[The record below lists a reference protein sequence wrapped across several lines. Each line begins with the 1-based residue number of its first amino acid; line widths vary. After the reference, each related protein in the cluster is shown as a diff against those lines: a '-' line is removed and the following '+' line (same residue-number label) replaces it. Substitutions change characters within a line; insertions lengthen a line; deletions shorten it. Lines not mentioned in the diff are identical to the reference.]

1 MGLMSAKESVRTA
14 CSFLGTPAAF
24 ARALEVKPQTVSQ
37 WLSGKRSVPPGRCP
51 QIEKLTKGA
60 VTRRDL
66 RPHDYA
72 QIWPE
77 LARKTKQAA

>member
-1 MGLMSAKESVRTA
+1 MNLKDYFQSGTGLGKALA
-14 CSFLGTPAAF
+14 DGLGIDQSY
-24 ARALEVKPQTVSQ
+24 LSQ
-37 WLSGKRSVPPGRCP
+37 IASGDRKANPERCV